1 MLSPW
6 LDRLTPRATLRTRIF
21 TATCV
26 WGAVGCCL
34 VTRGTLLLGQTS
46 WLMGG
51 SIILASATAGIL
63 KSRAVFD
70 GVAKEIVARLQR
82 KPGPACLGGFFSVRN
97 WGLVFCMMLLGG
109 IVKRLPMPDEIKSGI
124 YILVGSG
131 LFYSCRIL
139 WHAWRSMLSEK
150 YPDAAQSLR
159 AIALN
164 EDEGSTKAVN

>member
-1 MLSPW
+1 
-6 LDRLTPRATLRTRIF
+6 
-21 TATCV
+21 
-26 WGAVGCCL
+26 
-34 VTRGTLLLGQTS
+34 
-46 WLMGG
+46 
-51 SIILASATAGIL
+51 
-63 KSRAVFD
+63 
-70 GVAKEIVARLQR
+70 
-82 KPGPACLGGFFSVRN
+82 
-97 WGLVFCMMLLGG
+97 MMLLGG

>member
-1 MLSPW
+1 MLPSW

-34 VTRGTLLLGQTS
+34 VTRGALLLWQTS
-46 WLMGG
+46 WPMAGG
-51 SIILASATAGIL
+51 IVLVSATAGIL

-70 GVAKEIVARLQR
+70 GVAKEIVKRLQC
-82 KPGPACLGGFFSVRN
+82 KPDPACLGGFFSVRN

-131 LFYSCRIL
+131 LFYSCRIP
-139 WHAWRSMLSEK
+139 WRAWKSMLSEK
-150 YPDAAQSLR
+150 SLR
-159 AIALN
+159 AAPPLRAITLD
-164 EDEGSTKAVN
+164 EDDSSTGATS